1 MQEWPQG
8 TPRNKLSLECQ
19 GRGEQQ
25 SPHAPAACL
34 GARHRYMGR
43 CGLETY
49 APCLAYCSAVTL
61 FQFLMTLNK
70 DPTFSLLTG
79 RCKLCSWSS
88 LTEINRALTSGSLSF
103 LLCKWKG

>member
-88 LTEINRALTSGSLSF
+88 LTEINRVPELVP
-103 LLCKWKG
+103 